1 MNQLKAMVGSGLLL
15 TMLSF
20 APLAAWSQ
28 SEPKNVADWSTQDS
42 ASVMDQNV
50 SREIKQAW
58 LDGKNATA
66 AMAFQENG
74 EIAMNEGKEGEAKQ
88 YFHAAE
94 EELATLT
101 PDHHTDY

>member
-1 MNQLKAMVGSGLLL
+1 MVGSGLVL

-20 APLAAWSQ
+20 GSLAAWSQ
-28 SEPKNVADWSTQDS
+28 SEPKSVADWSTHDT

-58 LDGKNATA
+58 LDDKDATG

-74 EIAMNEGKEGEAKQ
+74 EIAMNEGKEREAKQ

-101 PDHHTDY
+101 PEHTDHTDY